1 MKPTIQIQLM
11 CPVVFKDG
19 SKDFV
24 RVLSKTDDLSFKA
37 AWGMS
42 IRLIWWA
49 IVQRL
54 RLEHEFINKEKI
66 YE

>member
-24 RVLSKTDDLSFKA
+24 RVLSKTDDLGVKSALHMA
-37 AWGMS
+37 A
-42 IRLIWWA
+42 RLIWWA
-49 IVQRL
+49 LVQRL
-54 RLEHEFINKEKI
+54 RLRHEFINREAMI
-66 YE
+66 